1 MLKSLQ
7 LSLLTIII
15 STTTFSQI
23 TPDFVSLRPRYTTS
37 LTFNYTGSIQSW
49 TVPAGVSTIFV
60 QVYGAAGG
68 DANTNLGGKGGK
80 VTCNVPVTAGQV
92 IYITVGGKSTTRTP
106 LYGFGGTGGFSSANA
121 SNTSRAGGGLSGIS
135 FAAPITQLNARVIAA
150 GGGGASF
157 GYSPNSIGGN
167 GGGLLGANGV
177 SGFGQNCNGKGATQ
191 VAGGVAGSPYD
202 GNTTQ
207 PTGGIAISGGNG
219 GVVNNGGWNGGA
231 GGGAGYF
238 GGGGGA
244 GGGAAQG
251 GGGGGSSWTHSS
263 CSSITHTAGFNSGHG
278 YVVITY

>member
-68 DANTNLGGKGGK
+68 DANTNLGGKGGR
-80 VTCNVPVTAGQV
+80 VTCYIPVTPGQ
-92 IYITVGGKSTTRTP
+92 ILYFTVGGKSSTRFP
-106 LYGFGGTGGFSSANA
+106 VYGFGGTGGYSTVNSGQ
-121 SNTSRAGGGLSGIS
+121 TSRAGGGLSGIS
-135 FAAPITQLNARVIAA
+135 TAAPITQANALVIAA

-167 GGGLLGANGV
+167 GGGLVGANGV
-177 SGFGQNCNGKGATQ
+177 SGFGANCQGLGGSQT
-191 VAGGVAGSPYD
+191 AGGLRGTPFDNNV
-202 GNTTQ
+202 TL
-207 PTGGIAISGGNG
+207 PTNGIAINGGNG
-219 GVVNNGGWNGGA
+219 GIVNSGTWNGGA

-251 GGGGGSSWTHSS
+251 GGGGGSSWSHAS
-263 CSSITHTAGFNSGHG
+263 CSSTIHLSGTTGHG
-278 YVVITY
+278 YIIISY